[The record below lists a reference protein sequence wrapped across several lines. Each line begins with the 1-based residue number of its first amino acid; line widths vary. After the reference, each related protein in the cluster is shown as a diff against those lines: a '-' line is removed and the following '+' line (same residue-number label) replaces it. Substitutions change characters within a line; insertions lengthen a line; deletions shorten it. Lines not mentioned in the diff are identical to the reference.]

1 MLLGRKGMT
10 VYYLSGG
17 WAGLVIGVENR
28 DPDLNLQIK
37 CNCNDSF
44 NVVATRG
51 DLLTM
56 DVIPPLHRQIIVV
69 LTQLE
74 ISGGHQI
81 NHKLTHRTSSEK
93 DLDNWAKK
101 GETNVP
107 ALMQTLWGLHAA
119 RPL

>member
-1 MLLGRKGMT
+1 MT

-74 ISGGHQI
+74 ISGKCI
-81 NHKLTHRTSSEK
+81 AN
-93 DLDNWAKK
+93 
-101 GETNVP
+101 
-107 ALMQTLWGLHAA
+107 
-119 RPL
+119 